1 MSNTEVSLNPK
12 LLLSAVLDNLNLHF
26 FTSTRDQAK
35 QFYKLLNDE
44 HPAPFMKIDMGDSGE
59 VFCELSMDQSL
70 YVGKLNYGKFRKN
83 LAMMMHAI
91 KQRIDAEAPLT
102 AMTSNT
108 GEILFN
114 IPGIV
119 KEDDQIN
126 IMVCSF
132 RQLGAGLATVRLMF
146 LDPDDYAAA
155 IQNANDSADQDTKT
169 ST

>member
-1 MSNTEVSLNPK
+1 MSNHQVSLNPK

-26 FTSTRDQAK
+26 FTSSRDTAK
-35 QFYKLLNDE
+35 QFFKVLCND
-44 HPAPFMKIDMGDSGE
+44 HPAPFMKIDMGENGE

-70 YVGKLNYGKFRKN
+70 YVGNLNYGKFRKN
-83 LAMMMHAI
+83 LAMMMNAI
-91 KQRIDAEAPLT
+91 KKRIDEDAPLT

-108 GEILFN
+108 GEIMFN

-146 LDPDDYAAA
+146 LDPDKYSDAV
-155 IQNANDSADQDTKT
+155 QTANQAPAKK
-169 ST
+169 